1 MDYATIINGMKRFG
15 STEKEICFH
24 GIGVPPEEIHK
35 NVVLAPWWEPSSLP
49 DLGKAEFLNE
59 SDYSAVKV
67 RRRFCVLNGMDCCWP
82 GKMGGAF
89 PGIS

>member
-15 STEKEICFH
+15 STEKEICLH
-24 GIGVPPEEIHK
+24 GIGVPPEEIHQ
-35 NVVLAPWWEPSSLP
+35 NVVLAPWWEPSTLP

-67 RRRFCVLNGMDCCWP
+67 WTNT
-82 GKMGGAF
+82 A
-89 PGIS
+89 GIT